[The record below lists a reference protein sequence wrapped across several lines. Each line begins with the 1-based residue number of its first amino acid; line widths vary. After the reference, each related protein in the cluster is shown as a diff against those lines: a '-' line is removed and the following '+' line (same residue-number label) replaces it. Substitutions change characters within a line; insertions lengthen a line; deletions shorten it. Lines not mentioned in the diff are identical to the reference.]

1 MFAHPCH
8 RCCSFP
14 TLTISLLFHA
24 ALPVTAPYLSDQYT
38 LGVYSPGGSPIHQGR
53 HEQRIEVWTAP
64 SGVGQGAEQE
74 GWRERSMLLCTSTQA
89 ALTAAGRKGGRL

>member
-1 MFAHPCH
+1 M
-8 RCCSFP
+8 
-14 TLTISLLFHA
+14 I
-24 ALPVTAPYLSDQYT
+24 APYLADLYT

-64 SGVGQGAEQE
+64 GPVGKGEEQAD
-74 GWRERSMLLCTSTQA
+74 WRERSLLLCTSTQA